1 MTRLVRLIAVLLTA
15 AALAGCG
22 DEDAPKQAAGQR
34 LDGLALERLE
44 GGAETIDAY
53 RGKVVVLN
61 VWATWC
67 PPCRREMPGLEK
79 LAGQLDPQRFAVI
92 GLAIDESPPLVREY
106 LRQKGLT
113 FARHIDRGGRTTHQ
127 MMDLP
132 AVPTT
137 LVIAPDGRVVWSV
150 AGERDWGDPD
160 VATWLR
166 GLL

>member
-1 MTRLVRLIAVLLTA
+1 MTARRLILALLP
-15 AALAGCG
+15 LLLLGGCG
-22 DEDAPKQAAGQR
+22 DETAPQRGAGPRIEGLILER
-34 LDGLALERLE
+34 LDG
-44 GGAETIDAY
+44 GAEAIEDY
-53 RGKVVVLN
+53 RGKLVVLN

-79 LAGQLDPQRFAVI
+79 LARELDPERFAVI

-113 FARHIDRGGRTTHQ
+113 FARHIDRGGNATHQ
-127 MMDLP
+127 RMDLS

-137 LVIAPDGRVVWSV
+137 VVIAPDGRVVWSV

-160 VATWLR
+160 VADWLR